1 MCTPP
6 CTDTHSLPCAAAGGD
21 CCGMLV
27 GWGPPGRNAKN
38 LFNLIHLT
46 EVIAGLDSGIF
57 VFRMYC
63 YFKNWLNRLNWR
75 KLYCLSTFHCICELP
90 PVSQLDC
97 VQMRYPQTSF
107 FEQQQMPVGNWTGR
121 TCKLFAL
128 LKDIHESF
136 RKIHSERLL
145 LMRCSFQLQRQMQNW
160 TLAICACETKVKV
173 QLLWSSVR
181 AEGRRSVRLPILRIA
196 IVSYL
201 LVIILDFAK

>member
-90 PVSQLDC
+90 LVSQLDC
-97 VQMRYPQTSF
+97 VQMRYPHTSF

-136 RKIHSERLL
+136 RKIHSDCYWWDVLSSYRD
-145 LMRCSFQLQRQMQNW
+145 RCRTELWPFVRVKPKWKSSCSEALW
-160 TLAICACETKVKV
+160 GLKV
-173 QLLWSSVR
+173 
-181 AEGRRSVRLPILRIA
+181 EGQW
-196 IVSYL
+196 
-201 LVIILDFAK
+201 DFLS